1 MIDMAFDKGAYHVVF
16 VEEPPDNQI
25 GEIIYPLA
33 EARFLGFNAEYGDRL
48 HLKKAYIPHAKGLS
62 DMFSSL
68 EEVEE

>member
-1 MIDMAFDKGAYHVVF
+1 MAFSRGICHVVF

-25 GEIIYPLA
+25 GEIIFPLA
-33 EARFLGFNAEYGDRL
+33 EARFFEFKAEYGDRL

-68 EEVEE
+68 EVVEE